1 VRNVRRRC
9 ATAGQPSATVGSRG
23 PRPQDRSATLHY
35 RSGAWSS
42 GGVRFAGH
50 SRDRP
55 DPRIWWGKLQ
65 KGVNTRRAS
74 ARRRS
79 TGRGA
84 SSGSAGEGRV
94 NGLSKGARLRSGR
107 SGRVV
112 GESGDVCG
120 RRVRRAGQL
129 VRWSDGLGESG
140 KVRPFQAVAIVG
152 LVPPPR
158 LLAERATESLT
169 TSMRL
174 RAGTR
179 SRSNPQGS
187 NGRRRGG
194 TALREGKALQ
204 GEPQGRRGMKQGRGA
219 SGQASS

>member
-1 VRNVRRRC
+1 MVFRGCPVRR
-9 ATAGQPSATVGSRG
+9 AVSRSTG
-23 PRPQDRSATLHY
+23 PEDMVEKAPEGRNP
-35 RSGAWSS
+35 
-42 GGVRFAGH
+42 
-50 SRDRP
+50 
-55 DPRIWWGKLQ
+55 
-65 KGVNTRRAS
+65 RRAS

-94 NGLSKGARLRSGR
+94 NGLSEGARLRSGR
-107 SGRVV
+107 SGRGV

-129 VRWSDGLGESG
+129 ARWSGGLGERG
-140 KVRPFQAVAIVG
+140 KLRPVLAVAIVG

-158 LLAERATESLT
+158 LLVERATESLT
-169 TSMRL
+169 TSMRR

-194 TALREGKALQ
+194 TALREGKALK
-204 GEPQGRRGMKQGRGA
+204 GESQGRLRHETRPHSYGDERRLERLGATRVSEAAGPKPPRG
-219 SGQASS
+219 